1 MTSDLSNL
9 GGKPGISK
17 ASEGVLNIDKPGGM
31 TSHDVVNRIR
41 RLSGIRR
48 VGHAGTLDPLA
59 TGVLLV
65 CIGRATRL
73 VEYLVGQP
81 KVYETTIRMGQ
92 STNTYDADGEV
103 LVERPLDDLTPERLI
118 ENLAQFRGV
127 IQQMPPMYS
136 AIKKDGQP
144 LYKLARKGIEVER
157 AAREVTI
164 YELELLAYALP
175 DVRLRVTCSSGTYI
189 RALAHDLGES
199 LGCGGHILT
208 LRRTAVGDYSVR
220 EAAPLQELDPAL
232 LAASLQPSD
241 SAVAQMTRLDLS
253 EADTQSVLLGQR
265 VARLEEAPRAALV
278 RAYDPAGRFIGILAE
293 AEDQSWQPHKIFH
306 PITEK

>member
-1 MTSDLSNL
+1 MTSDSSNL

-17 ASEGVLNIDKPGGM
+17 ASEGILSIDKPGGM

-81 KVYETTIRMGQ
+81 KVYEATIRLGQ
-92 STNTYDADGEV
+92 STNTYDADGEI
-103 LVERPLDDLTPERLI
+103 LTERPLDDLTPERLI
-118 ENLAQFRGV
+118 ESLAQFRGV
-127 IQQMPPMYS
+127 IQQLPPMYS

-157 AAREVTI
+157 AAREVTV
-164 YELELLAYALP
+164 YELELLDYALP
-175 DVRLRVTCSSGTYI
+175 EVRVRVTCSSGTYI
-189 RALAHDLGES
+189 RALAHDLGEV

-208 LRRTAVGDYSVR
+208 LRRTAVGDFLVQ
-220 EAAPLQELDPAL
+220 EAAPLLELDLAS
-232 LAASLQPSD
+232 LAAKLQPSD
-241 SAVAQMTRLDLS
+241 SAVDQLPRLALS
-253 EADTQSVLLGQR
+253 EPDTQSVLLGQR
-265 VARLEEAPRAALV
+265 VARSEETTSAALV
-278 RAYDPAGRFIGILAE
+278 RAYDPAGRFIGILAA

-306 PITEK
+306 PVAEV